1 MLTSLLWGRVQPE
14 AGEVVGGGGL
24 PAEGRVA
31 GPHHASWRVG
41 GVPQDHALIVVS
53 GQGPLAEAQQ
63 KAQQAAHPQPG

>member
-1 MLTSLLWGRVQPE
+1 M
-14 AGEVVGGGGL
+14 L

-31 GPHHASWRVG
+31 GPHASRKVG
-41 GVPQDHALIVVS
+41 GVPQDHELIVVS